1 MSFAIGVVVG
11 SMTGAC
17 VGLLVAGLA
26 RVATNGDAIRE
37 IRLGGA
43 AGSDLLN

>member
-1 MSFAIGVVVG
+1 MSFAIGVLVG
-11 SMTGAC
+11 SMVGAC
-17 VGLLVAGLA
+17 LGLLVAGLA
-26 RVATNGDAIRE
+26 RVAAKGDAMRE